1 MTQYFQ
7 LTPDILLEYIYDGD
21 PKLNEDGI
29 KGNMKDIYED
39 SPTMLL
45 KSEAFSSKYLC
56 FKNESEGLDSF
67 SSLVLPINNTETQ
80 FVVAKSKYQNFFSR
94 TNASNRFL
102 TKSGSGF
109 LYLDTNY
116 DANIKNENI
125 QSCDVRY
132 DKCIVHFTSRNYFG
146 TYDSLIFQVYAYMND
161 KSKLY
166 FASFLFK
173 RTSNVEMKPEQ
184 LLYNERLYTTQI
196 EFDIPSVFAILSK
209 DKEVY
214 NELFNEALA
223 GQNIKLLENTPIG
236 VNVYGVSGTTK
247 GTDNYERLKALKIS
261 SISIP
266 YVYNRFDEIHVNI
279 SEAIDGDFYYI
290 DPELGNGYSSF
301 VDYIESM
308 GEDIRAYMIM
318 HELTLRESWV
328 DTDGKQHSETTHK
341 ELHIIDI
348 NEDDEDDEISKRFD
362 AKIKY
367 RPICMEGGLNYR
379 ATIVDTIKIINT
391 IDSTSYEVTGSLEI
405 LNPNKYGKKIK
416 KLDFNNEL
424 RPIVNVYNKGTT
436 SSVNGSNSISNSGN
450 ISGSK
455 KVGSLSANFSVEGG
469 GTDDDIHNKPNEE
482 LNSSD
487 AKYFNTEA
495 KEYENEA
502 QEFSDKAQKS
512 SYKAQSFA
520 DRLQEDADK
529 AKEVTDRLQEDADKA
544 KEVADN
550 SGLESDR
557 EIANQAQEA
566 ANKAKEISNQ
576 AQEAADKAQ
585 EVANN
590 VKEAADKAQEASD
603 KAQEAADKAQEATN
617 KAQEAFQNGD
627 LENENKYAIESKNA
641 AQDAND
647 ASEEAK
653 NYANIASGND
663 SKPDYELD
671 SNDANDFTSEAQ
683 EAADKAQEAA
693 DKAQER
699 ADEAKEVADKSGLES
714 DIEVANITQLAADKA
729 QEAADKAK
737 EQVSVV
743 QEYSDKSQESSK
755 NENFKEEN
763 KYAIDA
769 KIAAKEAIDAAKEA
783 SDYADKTLNSKDA
796 NQFKN
801 EAQESANKAKEE
813 SDKAKESA
821 DKAKEAA
828 DKSGLESDRTIADK
842 AKEAADKA
850 KDASDKAQE
859 AADKAKEAANKSEES
874 NKNGNFQD
882 ENKYAIDASNA
893 AKESSD
899 YAKEAS
905 DSAKEAND
913 YADNTTGD
921 GTGTISGSYSGNI
934 SGFGNMDG
942 TVSGSVDA
950 SGVISGN
957 ISGTLTGSGGFI
969 SGTFT
974 NTSAGSSD
982 IYGTISG
989 FVPGVGYISGTI
1001 NGSYPDID
1009 GLGSLSASITSS
1021 GSGGSG
1027 SSGNSTNG
1035 SDLDSSGGI
1044 IVVNKGGG
1052 FAVENLTQNITSFI
1066 ECTNVAVSIVE
1077 LSPDDIY

>member
-94 TNASNRFL
+94 TNVSNRFL

-116 DANIKNENI
+116 DANIKNEDI

-146 TYDSLIFQVYAYMND
+146 TYDSLIFQAYAYMND

-236 VNVYGVSGTTK
+236 INVYGVSGTTK
-247 GTDNYERLKALKIS
+247 GTDNYERLKTIKIS

-290 DPELGNGYSSF
+290 DPELGKGYSSF

-362 AKIKY
+362 ARIKY

-391 IDSTSYEVTGSLEI
+391 VDSTSYEVTGSLEI

-424 RPIVNVYNKGTT
+424 RPIVNVYNKGT
-436 SSVNGSNSISNSGN
+436 SSSANGSNSISNSGN

-502 QEFSDKAQKS
+502 QGFADKAKES
-512 SYKAQSFA
+512 SYKAQSLA
-520 DRLQEDADK
+520 
-529 AKEVTDRLQEDADKA
+529 DRLQEDADKA
-544 KEVADN
+544 KEVADK

-557 EIANQAQEA
+557 EIANKAQ
-566 ANKAKEISNQ
+566 S
-576 AQEAADKAQ
+576 AADEAKG
-585 EVANN
+585 VANS
-590 VKEAADKAQEASD
+590 VKEASDKSQEASD
-603 KAQEAADKAQEATN
+603 KAQEAADKAQEAAD
-617 KAQEAFQNGD
+617 KAQEALQNGD
-627 LENENKYAIESKNA
+627 LENENKYAIEAKNA
-641 AQDAND
+641 AQEAND

-653 NYANIASGND
+653 DYANIASGNNSGD
-663 SKPDYELD
+663 GSKPDYELD
-671 SNDANDFTSEAQ
+671 FNDANDFKNEAQ

-693 DKAQER
+693 DKAQEA
-699 ADEAKEVADKSGLES
+699 ADKAQEVADKSGLES
-714 DIEVANITQLAADKA
+714 DIEVANITQIAADKA
-729 QEAADKAK
+729 QEAADKAQA
-737 EQVSVV
+737 QVEIVK
-743 QEYSDKSQESSK
+743 EYSDKSQESSK
-755 NENFKEEN
+755 NGNFKEEN

-769 KIAAKEAIDAAKEA
+769 KNATKEASDAAKEASGYADETLNSNDANQYNSEAQESANKAKESANKAQESASKAKEASDKSGIESNKIIADKAQGSANKAKEAADKAQIAADKAKESANKAQESSKNGNFKEENKHAIDVKNAAKEASDYAKEASDAAKEA
-783 SDYADKTLNSKDA
+783 SDYADKIS
-796 NQFKN
+796 
-801 EAQESANKAKEE
+801 
-813 SDKAKESA
+813 
-821 DKAKEAA
+821 
-828 DKSGLESDRTIADK
+828 
-842 AKEAADKA
+842 
-850 KDASDKAQE
+850 
-859 AADKAKEAANKSEES
+859 
-874 NKNGNFQD
+874 
-882 ENKYAIDASNA
+882 
-893 AKESSD
+893 
-899 YAKEAS
+899 
-905 DSAKEAND
+905 
-913 YADNTTGD
+913 D

-950 SGVISGN
+950 SGNISGN

-1009 GLGSLSASITSS
+1009 GLGSLTASITSSGSGGSGGS